1 MPDSDTSAP
10 ITDVTPDVTDTT
22 PVVDTPPDYSSPND
36 LTFEMTAEQEA
47 EYVKQV
53 LETGNYT
60 APVEAV
66 PEIPPAVPTP
76 APTQPVAPPVPEPTP
91 PPVVTPAETTT
102 PQTDDLWVEVEQV
115 TVDDLGEETTKTV
128 KLVYDPSDPSS
139 FIPDDFTAKSTKQ
152 LADIMDAKAE
162 MARLYGERQSEYD
175 TKLATEQQQ
184 TTQDNMIK
192 GWDTEISDLI
202 DSGLIPKPKVEVGD
216 PNYAKDPSVELTT
229 KVFEYMTGEN
239 NDRVANGKPVI
250 TSFGTAFTLYQN
262 DAKVKADAEAKIVK
276 DKETKQKGAM
286 IGGASSASARSA
298 EVPAYKSGSH
308 SSIWDV
314 PITE

>member
-1 MPDSDTSAP
+1 MDDNNPSP
-10 ITDVTPDVTDTT
+10 IEPVTPEPVAPQEPAT
-22 PVVDTPPDYSSPND
+22 PADYSNPND
-36 LTFEMTAEQEA
+36 LTFEMTEEQEA

-60 APVEAV
+60 APVETATETAPV
-66 PEIPPAVPTP
+66 VTPP
-76 APTQPVAPPVPEPTP
+76 APTTPVAPPVPEPAPTP
-91 PPVVTPAETTT
+91 VATPAEITT

-128 KLVYDPSDPSS
+128 KLVYDPNDPSS
-139 FIPDDFTAKSTKQ
+139 FIPDNFTAKSTKQ

-192 GWDTEISDLI
+192 GWDVEISDLI
-202 DSGLIPKPKVEVGD
+202 DSGLIPKPKVEAGD

-239 NDRVANGKPVI
+239 NDRVANGRPVI

-262 DAKVKADAEAKIVK
+262 DAAVKQAAIDKIAQ
-276 DKETKQKGAM
+276 DTETKKKGAM

-314 PITE
+314 PIAE